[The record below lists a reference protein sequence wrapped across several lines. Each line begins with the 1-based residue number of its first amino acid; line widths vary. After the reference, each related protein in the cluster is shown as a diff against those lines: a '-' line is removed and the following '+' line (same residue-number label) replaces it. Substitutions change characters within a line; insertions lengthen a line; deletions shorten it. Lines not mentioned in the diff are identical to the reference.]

1 VVDGRV
7 RTGRLGREV
16 VIERA
21 LALADADGLDALTIR
36 RLADELGVTPM
47 ALYWHFRNKDE
58 LIDGLAEY
66 LFAQVQLPAEPSQ
79 PDGVDWAAAMRELQ
93 VAFVAAL
100 RPHPAVAPL
109 ARDRVLASRPGLVL
123 AERSLG
129 LLRRA
134 GFSAEQSAELG
145 GYLLGAVVT
154 LVTAEP
160 GRAGPDDEAVRA
172 RRAALLT
179 LSPREF
185 PNLVDAA
192 EPLSYCANDD
202 AYYAR
207 GVELLIEGLLGLA
220 GRGRSER
227 A

>member
-1 VVDGRV
+1 M
-7 RTGRLGREV
+7 
-16 VIERA
+16 IERA
-21 LALADADGLDALTIR
+21 LALADTEGLDALTIR
-36 RLADELGVTPM
+36 RLADEVGVTPM
-47 ALYWHFRNKDE
+47 ALYWHFSNKDE
-58 LIDGLAEY
+58 LIDALAAH
-66 LFAQVQLPAEPSQ
+66 LFAQVSMPDTPA
-79 PDGVDWAAAMRELQ
+79 GADWVTALRELQ

-100 RPHPAVAPL
+100 RPHPAIAPL
-109 ARDRVLASRPGLVL
+109 ARDRVLASPAGLVL

-129 LLRRA
+129 LLRQA

-172 RRAALLT
+172 RLAALLT
-179 LSPREF
+179 LSPSEF

-207 GVELLIEGLLGLA
+207 GVELLIEGLRGLA
-220 GRGRSER
+220 GRER
-227 A
+227 V

>member
-1 VVDGRV
+1 MTSNGRV
-7 RTGRLGREV
+7 RSGRLDREV

-21 LALADADGLDALTIR
+21 LALADTDGLDALTIR

-47 ALYWHFRNKDE
+47 ALYWHFSNKDE
-58 LIDGLAEY
+58 LIDALAAH
-66 LFAQVQLPAEPSQ
+66 LFAQVSLPDTPA
-79 PDGVDWAAAMRELQ
+79 GADWVTAMRELQ

-109 ARDRVLASRPGLVL
+109 ARDRVLASRAGLVL

-129 LLRRA
+129 LLRQA
-134 GFSAEQSAELG
+134 GFSAEQAAELG

-160 GRAGPDDEAVRA
+160 GRAGPDDAAVRA
-172 RRAALLT
+172 RLAALRT

-207 GVELLIEGLLGLA
+207 GVELLIEGLRGLA
-220 GRGRSER
+220 GRER
-227 A
+227 V

>member
-1 VVDGRV
+1 MTSGRV
-7 RTGRLGREV
+7 RAARLGREV

-21 LALADADGLDALTIR
+21 LALADAHGLDALTIR
-36 RLADELGVTPM
+36 RLAVELGVTPM
-47 ALYWHFRNKDE
+47 ALYWHFSNKDE
-58 LIDGLAEY
+58 LIDALAEY
-66 LFAQVQLPAEPSQ
+66 LFGQVVLPETRA
-79 PDGVDWAAAMRELQ
+79 GADWVAALRELQ

-109 ARDRVLASRPGLVL
+109 ARDRVLASRAGLVL

-129 LLRRA
+129 LLREA
-134 GFSAEQSAELG
+134 GFTAEQSAELG

-185 PNLVDAA
+185 PNIVDAA

-207 GVELLIEGLLGLA
+207 GVELLIEGLRGLA
-220 GRGRSER
+220 GQDRRER
-227 A
+227 V

>member
-1 VVDGRV
+1 VTSNGRV
-7 RTGRLGREV
+7 RSGRLDREV

-21 LALADADGLDALTIR
+21 LALADTDGLDALTIR

-47 ALYWHFRNKDE
+47 ALYWHFSNKDE
-58 LIDGLAEY
+58 LIDALAAH
-66 LFAQVQLPAEPSQ
+66 LFAQVSLPDTPA
-79 PDGVDWAAAMRELQ
+79 GADWVTAMRELQ

-109 ARDRVLASRPGLVL
+109 ARDRVLASRAGLVL

-129 LLRRA
+129 LLRQA
-134 GFSAEQSAELG
+134 GFSAEQAAELG

-160 GRAGPDDEAVRA
+160 GRAGPDDAAVRA
-172 RRAALLT
+172 RLAALRT

-207 GVELLIEGLLGLA
+207 GVELLIEGLRGLA
-220 GRGRSER
+220 GRER
-227 A
+227 V

>member
-1 VVDGRV
+1 M
-7 RTGRLGREV
+7 
-16 VIERA
+16 IERA
-21 LALADADGLDALTIR
+21 LALADTDGLDALTIR

-47 ALYWHFRNKDE
+47 ALYWHFSNKDE
-58 LIDGLAEY
+58 LIDALAAH
-66 LFAQVQLPAEPSQ
+66 LFAQVDLPDTPA
-79 PDGVDWAAAMRELQ
+79 GADWVTALRELQ

-109 ARDRVLASRPGLVL
+109 ARDRVLASRAGLVL

-129 LLRRA
+129 LLRQA
-134 GFSAEQSAELG
+134 GFSAEQAAELG

-172 RRAALLT
+172 RLAALLT

-207 GVELLIEGLLGLA
+207 GVELLIEGLRGLA
-220 GRGRSER
+220 GRER
-227 A
+227 V

>member
-1 VVDGRV
+1 VTSNGRV
-7 RTGRLGREV
+7 RSGRLDREV

-21 LALADADGLDALTIR
+21 LALADTDGLDALTIR

-47 ALYWHFRNKDE
+47 ALYWHFSNKDE
-58 LIDGLAEY
+58 LIDALAAH
-66 LFAQVQLPAEPSQ
+66 LFAQVSLPDTPA
-79 PDGVDWAAAMRELQ
+79 GADWGTAMRELQ

-109 ARDRVLASRPGLVL
+109 ARDRVLASRAGLVL

-129 LLRRA
+129 LLCQA
-134 GFSAEQSAELG
+134 GFSAEQAAELG

-160 GRAGPDDEAVRA
+160 GRAGPDDAAVRA
-172 RRAALLT
+172 RLAALRT

-207 GVELLIEGLLGLA
+207 GVELLIEGLRGLA
-220 GRGRSER
+220 GRER
-227 A
+227 V